1 MDDQSSLDD
10 FGTSELQETELYECE
25 ICGREFDS
33 AKGRGIHRAKAHDEE
48 EIKQVLITELH
59 RLADELGRTPKQTD
73 MTQNGAHSTKTYQK
87 KFGSWNEALKQAG
100 LEVNEEQNITKS
112 DLRDELERL
121 ADELGRTPTS
131 RDIAEDGKY
140 GVPTYVNKFDSWN
153 DALEA
158 AGFTPRTT
166 NQRISDQQLKET
178 LQKLATDV
186 GRRPTTS
193 DMKEHG
199 PYSPGV
205 YFNRFGSWD
214 SALRE
219 AGVIS
224 DDA

>member
-1 MDDQSSLDD
+1 MVA
-10 FGTSELQETELYECE
+10 QEPIPDEKLLAE
-25 ICGREFDS
+25 IS
-33 AKGRGIHRAKAHDEE
+33 
-48 EIKQVLITELH
+48 
-59 RLADELGRTPKQTD
+59 RLADELEKVPSFQD
-73 MTQNGAHSTKTYQK
+73 MNQHGTYSAPPYLRA
-87 KFGSWNEALKQAG
+87 FGSWNEAVEAAG
-100 LEVNEEQNITKS
+100 YPPRASREQRTREALLAEITRVADVCDKKPA
-112 DLRDELERL
+112 L
-121 ADELGRTPTS
+121 ADM
-131 RDIAEDGKY
+131 AEHSAISTN
-140 GVPTYVNKFDSWN
+140 TYHNRFDSWN

-219 AGVIS
+219 AGVIP

>member
-1 MDDQSSLDD
+1 MNEQNITQSKL
-10 FGTSELQETELYECE
+10 C
-25 ICGREFDS
+25 
-33 AKGRGIHRAKAHDEE
+33 E
-48 EIKQVLITELH
+48 EIDRLYAELEKVPSFQDMH
-59 RLADELGRTPKQTD
+59 ERGEYSVYTYSRT
-73 MTQNGAHSTKTYQK
+73 
-87 KFGSWNEALKQAG
+87 FGSWNEAIEAAG
-100 LEVNEEQNITKS
+100 YSPRSSREKHTRSELIAEVQ
-112 DLRDELERL
+112 RV
-121 ADELGRTPTS
+121 ADVCDGKPTLS
-131 RDIAEDGKY
+131 DIAEHGNISRN
-140 GVPTYVNKFDSWN
+140 TYHNRFDSWN

-219 AGVIS
+219 AGVIP